1 MRIKREPRHFFKAC
15 KMIWNIISTE
25 ITCTNT
31 FRSGLSERGVGLTV
45 TPGRLILNW
54 LNSPAY
60 QTENVHPNS
69 MFSPTSVC
77 LQRGAKPVRRDR
89 EWAFKY
95 AGPADAPK
103 AGQRVFYYYNTLPLH
118 TGFPECASGC
128 SPCVTIST
136 VPFSAFGRARGV
148 LFKWLYQHII
158 FHVRMMACFQR
169 NIRFASFSF
178 SPSTLVMFDLSRFP

>member
-1 MRIKREPRHFFKAC
+1 MKRVKGAQLVHRRPEILCNAPQSKSYYFWIRELRVMRIKREPWHFFKAC

-25 ITCTNT
+25 ITCANT
-31 FRSGLSERGVGLTV
+31 FRSGLSERGLSLSV
-45 TPGRLILNW
+45 TPGRLIVNW

-60 QTENVHPNS
+60 QTENAHPNS

-103 AGQRVFYYYNTLPLH
+103 AGQRVFYYYDNTL
-118 TGFPECASGC
+118 T
-128 SPCVTIST
+128 
-136 VPFSAFGRARGV
+136 
-148 LFKWLYQHII
+148 
-158 FHVRMMACFQR
+158 
-169 NIRFASFSF
+169 
-178 SPSTLVMFDLSRFP
+178 

>member
-1 MRIKREPRHFFKAC
+1 MNEEGKGGPTCAQKARNSLQRPPVEVLLFLNKGVMRIKREPRHFFKAC

-31 FRSGLSERGVGLTV
+31 FRSGLSERGLGLTV
-45 TPGRLILNW
+45 TPGPLILNW

-60 QTENVHPNS
+60 QTENAHPNS

-77 LQRGAKPVRRDR
+77 LHWGAKPVRRDR

-103 AGQRVFYYYNTLPLH
+103 AGQRVFFFITTTLWHNTPDSL
-118 TGFPECASGC
+118 
-128 SPCVTIST
+128 
-136 VPFSAFGRARGV
+136 SAQVA
-148 LFKWLYQHII
+148 
-158 FHVRMMACFQR
+158 AD
-169 NIRFASFSF
+169 
-178 SPSTLVMFDLSRFP
+178 LV